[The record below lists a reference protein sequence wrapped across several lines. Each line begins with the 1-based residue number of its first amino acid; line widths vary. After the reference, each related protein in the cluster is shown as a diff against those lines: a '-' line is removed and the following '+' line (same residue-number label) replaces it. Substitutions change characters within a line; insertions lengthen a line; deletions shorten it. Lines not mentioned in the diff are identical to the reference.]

1 MNELEKQ
8 EIGNLIDL
16 VATAVGQESKNHKI
30 VMEILDVIREAL
42 KSLNQRVVDLE
53 NQNIAIQA
61 SFALKEAGAK

>member
-42 KSLNQRVVDLE
+42 KGLNQRVVDLE
-53 NQNIAIQA
+53 NQNLAIQA
-61 SFALKEAGAK
+61 SFALKETGVK